1 MGKIRGL
8 KYAEVSIAALDDWL
22 TPPSELVSK
31 NAQRNTGLYTDI
43 VKIFVIDQGHI
54 LKKNHF
60 LTFLRS
66 ARISNSAYFLL
77 INLIFSIPVFVHG
90 LSANRP

>member
-1 MGKIRGL
+1 MGKIRGI

-43 VKIFVIDQGHI
+43 VQIFVIDRGI
-54 LKKNHF
+54 VWKKN
-60 LTFLRS
+60 
-66 ARISNSAYFLL
+66 NSWLCWGLL
-77 INLIFSIPVFVHG
+77 G
-90 LSANRP
+90 